1 MSFVSGI
8 DIKKKSG
15 VATLSRF

>member
-1 MSFVSGI
+1 MSFISGI